1 MPHRRSG
8 GGPLQTARVGLGEEV
23 GESGGAR
30 GGRLSM
36 AGGKG
41 AICRDKGQLLGSP
54 EDTHGCNPLQ
64 LAAETAS
71 EGHVREA
78 LTPRPR
84 FIHMKGRTL
93 TLFMGM
99 TFCAGGGGGR
109 AGEGGRTH
117 TI

>member
-1 MPHRRSG
+1 MCVCVKG
-8 GGPLQTARVGLGEEV
+8 GGRWGV
-23 GESGGAR
+23 
-30 GGRLSM
+30 RLSM
-36 AGGKG
+36 AWGKG
-41 AICRDKGQLLGSP
+41 AIRRDKGQLLGSP

-64 LAAETAS
+64 LAAQTAS

-93 TLFMGM
+93 TLFMRM
-99 TFCAGGGGGR
+99 TFCTGGGGS
-109 AGEGGRTH
+109 TH